1 MATTIR
7 NYTGRNATIGATAEE
22 AYNLSFNGAAA
33 AATQAVPAGTSLFI
47 TDIASHGN
55 QVTMFRIQQ
64 TNDGLTWFDLD
75 IIRHAADGYIARTLQ
90 TPIRVIGGANVS
102 IRARAQTPGGD
113 VAAGTTH
120 LSLKGYST
128 P

>member
-1 MATTIR
+1 MSTTIR
-7 NYTGRNATIGATAEE
+7 NYTGRAATAGAPEE
-22 AYNLSFNGAAA
+22 TYNLSFNGAAA
-33 AATQAVPAGTSLFI
+33 AATQAVPAGTNLFI
-47 TDIASHGN
+47 TDVASHGN
-55 QVTMFRIQQ
+55 QITNYRIQQ

-75 IIRHAADGYIARTLQ
+75 IVRHAADGYIARTLK

-102 IRARAQTPGGD
+102 IRARIETPGG
-113 VAAGTTH
+113 VAAIGASH